1 MAREDEKFA
10 NMREFSRVD
19 AHIPFEARIVPPEE
33 RKNIRSKITGDTILA
48 EFRSLPD
55 LQDKLLADW
64 LKMLNTKLDA
74 IINMLVFQREGFG
87 SLPFN
92 HVNISGGGLS
102 FAVKDKFSQGD
113 ILEIK
118 MMLPMMPPLA
128 LYVYGEV
135 VKIETQVTNYMIGI
149 KFVAM
154 DEEIRDE
161 IVKFVFKRQREIL
174 REKRR

>member
-1 MAREDEKFA
+1 MIREDDKYM

-19 AHIPFEARIVPPEE
+19 ANIPFEVRLVPPEE
-33 RKNIRSKITGDTILA
+33 RKNIRSKVSGDAVLA

-64 LKMLNTKLDA
+64 MKMLNMKLDA
-74 IINMLVFQREGFG
+74 IINMLIFQREGFG

-102 FAVKDKFSQGD
+102 FASKNRYSQGD
-113 ILEIK
+113 VLELR
-118 MMLPMMPPLA
+118 MMLPMMPPIA
-128 LYVYGEV
+128 LYIYGEV
-135 VKIETQVTNYMIGI
+135 VKIDTQGSGFMIGI
-149 KFVAM
+149 KFIEM

>member
-1 MAREDEKFA
+1 MIKDDDKYM

-19 AHIPFEARIVPPEE
+19 AHIPFEVRVVPPGE
-33 RKNIRSKITGDTILA
+33 RSSVRSKVAGDAVLA

-55 LQDKLLADW
+55 LQDKLLSDW
-64 LKMLNTKLDA
+64 MKMLNMKLDA
-74 IINMLVFQREGFG
+74 VINMLIFQREGFA
-87 SLPFN
+87 SLSFN

-102 FAVKDKFSQGD
+102 FASKDKYGQGD
-113 ILEIK
+113 VLEVK
-118 MMLPMMPPLA
+118 MMLPMMPPMA

-135 VKIETQVTNYMIGI
+135 VKIEAQANGFMIGL
-149 KFVAM
+149 KFIAM